1 MGPAMTAK
9 ARLLPLGVLC
19 LTSACMQYDFRV
31 VIPESTKEVK
41 KTVAAAKPTPV
52 DILFVVDDSG
62 SMAEE
67 QANLA
72 RNFDQFINEL
82 SSSKGNDYRLAIV
95 TTNLGDGPNARN
107 GAERSGQVVSTFQ
120 SVAPFVL
127 DTSNTSACRDIP
139 EIIHGCFRGS
149 DVATRVITSAMT
161 QSQQVDAF
169 KANVLVGTCGSGTEQ
184 GLEAMKLA
192 LSRPNNDCPGQGE
205 FLRPEANLVVVIVS
219 DEEDSTPNPPS
230 VQSYVDF
237 LVQLKR
243 GGVSEDE
250 GRKKIRTAVIV
261 GSENGTA
268 GNCNTSHTACGGNC
282 NNRPPQGSHNA
293 CSVGMNSC
301 PSGERCDNN
310 QCENRDLAFWQ
321 YCYWCSFYNTP
332 DCCSALSGSRYVD
345 FARALEREVH
355 AGDAS
360 IDITQCIG
368 GADKRIGCLI
378 DSICQN
384 EFADTLRRIARDLVI
399 TNSYSLDPPA
409 KYPPGVVVE
418 VNKVR
423 LKICATATD
432 TDCDYTVA
440 PDGRSL
446 VIKRNA
452 PGENDEVEIYFVI
465 EEAGLDGSVRD

>member
-1 MGPAMTAK
+1 MMGPAMTAK

-52 DILFVVDDSG
+52 DILFVVDNSG

-72 RNFDQFINEL
+72 RNFEQFINEL

-95 TTNLGDGPNARN
+95 TTDVDSRGRDGS
-107 GAERSGQVVSTFQ
+107 ELTGQVAASFRTA
-120 SVAPFVL
+120 APFGL
-127 DTSNTSACRDIP
+127 ISNDTSQCMPIADIK
-139 EIIHGCFRGS
+139 HGCFRGS
-149 DVATRVITSAMT
+149 DANTRVITSAMT
-161 QSQQVDAF
+161 QQQQIDTF
-169 KANVLVGTCGSGTEQ
+169 KANVLVGTCGSGLEQ

-192 LSRPNNDCPGQGE
+192 LSRPSNDCPGQGE

-237 LVQLKR
+237 LVNLKK
-243 GGVSEDE
+243 GAGTDDE

-261 GSENGTA
+261 SSENGQAT
-268 GNCNTSHTACGGNC
+268 NCNTSHMACGGNC
-282 NNRPPQGSHNA
+282 SNRPPNGSGNA
-293 CSVGMNSC
+293 CMGGMNTC
-301 PSGERCDNN
+301 PSGEFCNN
-310 QCENRDLAFWQ
+310 GSCQNQDLQFWQ
-321 YCYWCSFYNTP
+321 YCQWCSFYNTP

-355 AGDAS
+355 AGDAT

-384 EFADTLRRIARDLVI
+384 EFAETLRRIARDLVI
-399 TNSYSLDPPA
+399 TNRYSLDPPA

-418 VNKVR
+418 VNKTR

-440 PDGRSL
+440 PDGKSL